1 MKNSISL
8 HITHWYLPF
17 LPPTLKQQL
26 LGFRSLTSSFHTP
39 KKNLSFFFFYN
50 LSWIPTIW
58 TVPGD
63 FWALAFLKGGEKKIL
78 LTALLW
84 NSSRIIWDP
93 ADNPLV
99 IDLWI
104 LTQSLRIICCKPI
117 CCVKDVSS
125 SWRFRTSSRSLDRG
139 SSFGGE
145 VLL

>member
-17 LPPTLKQQL
+17 QPLNQQL
-26 LGFRSLTSSFHTP
+26 LCLHRLTSSFHP
-39 KKNLSFFFFYN
+39 PQKRKLSFFFTTYHEYRQFDM
-50 LSWIPTIW
+50 
-58 TVPGD
+58 PGD
-63 FWALAFLKGGEKKIL
+63 FWALAFLKGGGKKML

-125 SWRFRTSSRSLDRG
+125 PWWFRTSSCSLDRG